1 MCGLQPASSCHRLR
15 AASVIDLLRDEGMK
29 RLPDRATE
37 KTAEPF
43 AGLQREKLQY
53 GVRSPLTPRL
63 IMKWLLLVYAV
74 HTTEPMTQTEYTS
87 AKACFEAQR
96 SLKAAHKTAK
106 PRLYAVCTRK
116 RV

>member
-1 MCGLQPASSCHRLR
+1 
-15 AASVIDLLRDEGMK
+15 
-29 RLPDRATE
+29 
-37 KTAEPF
+37 
-43 AGLQREKLQY
+43 
-53 GVRSPLTPRL
+53 
-63 IMKWLLLVYAV
+63 MKWLLLVYAV